1 MRGKRN
7 VVEEGYKCRKGKMKG
22 PGTSRMLIDGM
33 ETVEVIKKVEKLYLK
48 GKGRSLNCIL

>member
-1 MRGKRN
+1 LRGKRN